1 MTSIVRLDS
10 VAAVYGDAHIHSLQS
25 DEAVQNGQVGVA
37 GNLVEGNREVRNFDL
52 PADLAKAKAVL
63 VSHDEINYDS
73 TRRSQNNLNRFEIE
87 AGTPFRAY
95 DLVENDIFSV
105 SFDGVDAL
113 GAKPVVGN
121 VVTMQTDSHKLAE
134 AADGGTARFVG
145 RIEALE
151 KIGVVTATG
160 QKGMIG
166 GITDLVVIRVLSN

>member
-25 DEAVQNGQVGVA
+25 EKAVQNGQVGVA
-37 GNLVEGNREVRNFDL
+37 GNLLEGEREVRKFDL
-52 PADLAKAKAVL
+52 PTDLATAKAVL

-73 TRRSQNNLNRFEIE
+73 SRRSQNNLNQFEIE
-87 AGTPFRAY
+87 AGTPFRGY

-113 GAKPVVGN
+113 GNKPEVGN

-134 AADGGTARFVG
+134 AADGGNARFVG

-151 KIGVVTATG
+151 QIGVPTVVGKAGLVGSVT
-160 QKGMIG
+160 
-166 GITDLVVIRVLSN
+166 DFVVIRVLSN

>member
-25 DEAVQNGQVGVA
+25 DKAVQNGQVGVA
-37 GNLVEGNREVRNFDL
+37 GNLLAGEREVRNFDL
-52 PADLAKAKAVL
+52 PKDLATAKAVL

-73 TRRSQNNLNRFEIE
+73 SRRSQNNLNRFEIE

-95 DLVENDIFSV
+95 DLVENDIISV

-113 GAKPVVGN
+113 GDKPVVGN

-134 AADGGTARFVG
+134 AADGGNARFVG
-145 RIEALE
+145 RIERLD
-151 KIGVVTATG
+151 KIGVATVTGAP
-160 QKGMIG
+160 GMIG
-166 GITDLVVIRVLSN
+166 GVTDLAVIRVISN